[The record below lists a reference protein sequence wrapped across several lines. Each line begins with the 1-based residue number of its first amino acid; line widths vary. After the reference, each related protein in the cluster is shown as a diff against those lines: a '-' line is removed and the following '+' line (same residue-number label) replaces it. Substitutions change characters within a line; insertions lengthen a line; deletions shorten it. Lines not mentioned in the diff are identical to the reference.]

1 MPERLLTARE
11 LAEYLDVS
19 PETILRWTR
28 RGELPAIKLPG
39 GAIRYRAEVVD
50 QWLEECEIG
59 AGNGPRGVSPPRS
72 VTRRP
77 LLSPVVT
84 VPDSPEEDPHA
95 C

>member
-1 MPERLLTARE
+1 VSERLLTARE
-11 LAEYLDVS
+11 LAAYLDVS

-59 AGNGPRGVSPPRS
+59 GGRRPPRS
-72 VTRRP
+72 VTAPERHPPAAIVPGRHRP
-77 LLSPVVT
+77 
-84 VPDSPEEDPHA
+84 
-95 C
+95 